1 MTPPAPDRATISARL
16 RAMRETLTA
25 LEALRSIDANTLGA
39 EPLTRAAA
47 EQLIQVV
54 VDLSVDIN
62 AHLVTSETG
71 AAPRTG
77 HDSFLAVAA
86 IGAISEDLAERLA
99 PSAGLRNILVHR
111 YVDIRTDLVAGAI
124 PTVLDGFADYVRQ
137 TADWLAEQG

>member
-1 MTPPAPDRATISARL
+1 VTPPTPDRATIRARL
-16 RAMRETLTA
+16 RAMRETLA
-25 LEALRSIDANTLGA
+25 ELEALRSTDADTLSA

-47 EQLIQVV
+47 ERLIQVV
-54 VDLSVDIN
+54 VDLAVDIN
-62 AHLVTSETG
+62 GHLVTSETG
-71 AAPRTG
+71 AAPHTG

-124 PTVLDGFADYVRQ
+124 PTVLDGLADYVRQ
-137 TADWLAEQG
+137 TADWLARAS

>member
-1 MTPPAPDRATISARL
+1 
-16 RAMRETLTA
+16 MRETLA
-25 LEALRSIDANTLGA
+25 ELEALRSTDADTLSA

-47 EQLIQVV
+47 ERLIQVV
-54 VDLSVDIN
+54 VDLVVDIN
-62 AHLVTSETG
+62 GHLVTSETG
-71 AAPRTG
+71 AAPHTG

-124 PTVLDGFADYVRQ
+124 PTVLDGLADYVRQ
-137 TADWLAEQG
+137 TADWLARAS

>member
-47 EQLIQVV
+47 ERLIQVV

>member
-47 EQLIQVV
+47 ERLIQVV

-77 HDSFLAVAA
+77 HDSFPAVAA

>member
-47 EQLIQVV
+47 ERLIQVV

-77 HDSFLAVAA
+77 HESFLAVAA

>member
-1 MTPPAPDRATISARL
+1 MTPPTPDRATIRARL
-16 RAMRETLTA
+16 RAMRETLA
-25 LEALRSIDANTLGA
+25 ELEALRSTDADTLSA

-47 EQLIQVV
+47 ERLIQVV
-54 VDLSVDIN
+54 VDLVVDIN
-62 AHLVTSETG
+62 GHLVTSETG
-71 AAPRTG
+71 AAPHTG

-124 PTVLDGFADYVRQ
+124 PTVLDGLADYVRQ
-137 TADWLAEQG
+137 TADWLARAS

>member
-25 LEALRSIDANTLGA
+25 LEALRSIDANTLRA

-47 EQLIQVV
+47 ERLIQVV

>member
-1 MTPPAPDRATISARL
+1 MTPPTPDRATIRARL
-16 RAMRETLTA
+16 RAMRETLA
-25 LEALRSIDANTLGA
+25 ELEALRSTDADTLSA

-47 EQLIQVV
+47 ERLIQVV
-54 VDLSVDIN
+54 VDLAVDIN
-62 AHLVTSETG
+62 GHLVTSETG
-71 AAPRTG
+71 AAPHTG

-124 PTVLDGFADYVRQ
+124 PTVLDGLADYVRQ
-137 TADWLAEQG
+137 TADWLARAS